1 MVVII
6 IVFTLLELM
15 VVIIIVGVLAG
26 VAVPLYLDYADTCK
40 VREALGAI
48 KAIITSQKVEKVRT
62 LNYYTA
68 VGDTAPTTFL
78 SKGVDLRESEYF
90 IYETSRN
97 GDTFT
102 ITASAT
108 IDSGMTG
115 SISYD
120 SATNSWSS
128 TGDITEK
135 MLPGSSE

>member
-1 MVVII
+1 
-6 IVFTLLELM
+6 M

-40 VREALGAI
+40 VREALGTI

-102 ITASAT
+102 ITASTT

-120 SATNSWSS
+120 NATNSWSS

>member
-1 MVVII
+1 
-6 IVFTLLELM
+6 
-15 VVIIIVGVLAG
+15 
-26 VAVPLYLDYADTCK
+26 
-40 VREALGAI
+40 
-48 KAIITSQKVEKVRT
+48 VEKVRT